1 MNELRPGRRR
11 RGGVTIQDVAR
22 LAGVSPMTV
31 SRVMNDEK
39 NVREATREAVIK
51 AVRELNYAPNPAARS
66 LARADPTHIGVL
78 YSNPS
83 AAYLSK
89 FLLGALEEARQV
101 GTQLVLDSS
110 DEDAAE
116 ERAAAVR
123 LAENGVDGVI
133 LPAPLSESA
142 HVLEVFENADM
153 PVVRVAVG
161 RMTEPGLNVRV
172 DDRAAAHAMARH
184 LLDLGHRRIGFI
196 RGHPNQSASEERWR
210 GFADALEAA
219 GTDPL
224 TAAVEQGYFTY
235 RSGFEATERL
245 LATWPD
251 LTAIFASN
259 DDMAAA
265 AVNVAHIRG
274 LRVPHDLSVVGFD
287 DTAIATT
294 VWPELTTVRQ
304 PIELMAGAALEL
316 LLAEL
321 RARRSGET
329 LAPAD
334 HVIEHALVI
343 RDSAAASV
351 DRVREKA

>member
-1 MNELRPGRRR
+1 MTILKPGRRR

-39 NVREATREAVIK
+39 NVRDATREAVMK

-101 GTQLVLDSS
+101 GTQLVLDSC
-110 DEDAAE
+110 DEDVVE
-116 ERAAAVR
+116 ERAAAIR

-133 LPAPLSESA
+133 LPAPLSESP
-142 HVLEVFENADM
+142 HVLAEFEKARV

-161 RMTEPGLNVRV
+161 RMKEPGLNVRV
-172 DDRAAAHAMARH
+172 DDHAAAHAVTRH
-184 LLDLGHRRIGFI
+184 LLELGHRRIGFI

-210 GFADALEAA
+210 GFADALREA
-219 GTDPL
+219 GVDP
-224 TAAVEQGYFTY
+224 AAAPVEQGLFTY
-235 RSGFEATERL
+235 RSGFDATERL
-245 LATWPD
+245 LAGAPH
-251 LTAIFASN
+251 LTAVFASN

-265 AVNVAHIRG
+265 AVNVAHIKG
-274 LRVPHDLSVVGFD
+274 LRVPEDLTVVGFD
-287 DTAIATT
+287 DTSIATT

-304 PIELMAGAALEL
+304 PIELMAGAALDL

-321 RARRSGET
+321 RARQAGET
-329 LAPAD
+329 ISPSEQ
-334 HVIEHALVI
+334 VVEHELI
-343 RDSAAASV
+343 LRDSAAAPLAK
-351 DRVREKA
+351 VREKA